1 MGDIISIYEDYKEV
15 MASNNLTPPT
25 LSNKTIYIYV
35 TPVERKKSAVHKK
48 SAKRRAGKF
57 ANPWPLRSKIQH
69 ISNIVKRSMLVNE
82 SDQYIIPAN
91 SEVPKSQIKKFY
103 RRKVTNRDKRLALQK
118 NFSRYNLD
126 LPKMNILKNI
136 EMPTVPSF
144 WHFVDINPDTSLF
157 PTGGYNPSLLPMKKC
172 CNFEMNNMSN
182 KSSKLMAISCGK
194 FRIMLIKST
203 WETLARDSA
212 KDLPSEGTTLEL
224 LKYADL
230 PFCLFCMANKETC
243 VSRDYQSPPRECVG
257 CRLFKDEKGSEDDL
271 IQWTKHSQ
279 LVHSQ
284 NFGEEKHYDI
294 KSPVSQNSKEGI
306 HLKSKPGSSCCSD
319 SEDGHEKRTIPEER
333 DSFKRRRTEMEKS
346 LKGDDLEEDDTIE
359 HPASKDGTPT
369 TQGSKSQGED
379 IPNYKKRCATRE
391 RQVPSLR
398 SPHTNS
404 DRAIAMAAEQKTNQ
418 PEKRIKEIVALR
430 EEIAM
435 KLKREEE
442 KKRIEEA
449 KKRRWVR
456 ETVIT
461 ALSEGEG
468 VPQVGIKENIKKSL
482 VSQVDNDNAVIF
494 ATLNALS
501 CNNVSDVDD
510 NLTVTT
516 VEKSLRSEETSL
528 GRNSLLKKT
537 VIKFAKNES
546 SAKTVVG
553 THLTIEDRLRI
564 SSSDHSHKLKKIQ
577 GEKNGASLTEQFTH
591 LPMLGDITNE
601 RSSETIRSSG
611 GRTLSVSGGS
621 DSNSFKRGGR
631 NYARLRRK
639 LSQQKS
645 SRSSTVSN
653 TAVVSKTKML
663 YRLHINRKPTLIMDL
678 FADQMKENKIDLKS
692 ASAENKDIIT
702 NVKTKFDYLK
712 SSKERRSFTAS
723 SNLKK
728 TPSKSQCRPKSS
740 TNPTTTKSPAA
751 SMIPKLRSQK
761 DLAKTS
767 TNLRGRTMERPPSRK
782 PVHISPA
789 TSTTSERKLS
799 DNNVERTAKNKYTL
813 RRDSLTRKPPL
824 KSTIATSLL
833 LNQQSQ
839 IASLVEEKVS
849 TTPSQASGIR
859 KLSVSTPSSPY
870 SRQISSAKSVPARI
884 EHDNKSK
891 SISVKSTLIE
901 RIVEK
906 KIPVFKPLVRPN
918 EGTKVTKSESPTNTQ
933 EPKANKGLANDDKD
947 WWKKWNKFSAPNAKA
962 GHPLKSMTLAEFQA
976 KRRANLKEQNSTPPS
991 FINNARLTIMSDK
1004 WGTRERENASKSPSN
1019 EIKTKSSKEN
1029 SYIESVFKAEGH
1041 SSKVDINQSKLPI
1054 KNAKSN
1060 NNGQTKNINE
1070 IKMESN
1076 LLQK

>member
-1 MGDIISIYEDYKEV
+1 MIKE
-15 MASNNLTPPT
+15 
-25 LSNKTIYIYV
+25 
-35 TPVERKKSAVHKK
+35 KK
-48 SAKRRAGKF
+48 
-57 ANPWPLRSKIQH
+57 KIVFIFQ
-69 ISNIVKRSMLVNE
+69 
-82 SDQYIIPAN
+82 
-91 SEVPKSQIKKFY
+91 
-103 RRKVTNRDKRLALQK
+103 
-118 NFSRYNLD
+118 
-126 LPKMNILKNI
+126 
-136 EMPTVPSF
+136 
-144 WHFVDINPDTSLF
+144 
-157 PTGGYNPSLLPMKKC
+157 
-172 CNFEMNNMSN
+172 
-182 KSSKLMAISCGK
+182 
-194 FRIMLIKST
+194 
-203 WETLARDSA
+203 
-212 KDLPSEGTTLEL
+212 
-224 LKYADL
+224 
-230 PFCLFCMANKETC
+230 
-243 VSRDYQSPPRECVG
+243 
-257 CRLFKDEKGSEDDL
+257 
-271 IQWTKHSQ
+271 
-279 LVHSQ
+279 
-284 NFGEEKHYDI
+284 
-294 KSPVSQNSKEGI
+294 
-306 HLKSKPGSSCCSD
+306 
-319 SEDGHEKRTIPEER
+319 
-333 DSFKRRRTEMEKS
+333 
-346 LKGDDLEEDDTIE
+346 
-359 HPASKDGTPT
+359 
-369 TQGSKSQGED
+369 
-379 IPNYKKRCATRE
+379 CATRE

-564 SSSDHSHKLKKIQ
+564 SSSDHSHKLEKIQ

-1070 IKMESN
+1070 IVSRFLSHLIYLYVLKS
-1076 LLQK
+1076 